1 MNEIKVLMID
11 DDLEDYLITD
21 DLLSE
26 IQNSRKYILEW
37 VPDYN
42 KGVEAILQGAH
53 DVYLIDYMIGANNGL
68 ELIKELREKGCL
80 APLILLTGQQNPNL
94 DEQAIAV
101 GASDYLVKGQHK
113 TAELIDRA
121 IRYEIRNAENIRKI
135 NQLNHE
141 LEEKVLERTTRLTET
156 VSRLAKANVMLQGTL
171 EEKERIAAALKES
184 EKVYSSI
191 AKNFPAGIIGI
202 LNSDFNF
209 VFIEGTEVRKS
220 NTLNYN
226 LLGKNFLEVVPAAKA
241 EKVKLLIQQARAGL
255 ATEFEMECGKEMYSV
270 YIQPLSDNFGEHSQF
285 LTVLRNI
292 TDQKKMELNMRN
304 ALQKEIQLNELKSRF
319 VTMASHEFR
328 TPLAALTTSLSLT
341 EQYLQPEPD
350 SKVARHIKRMR
361 FSIKQLTEI
370 LNDFLSL
377 EKLEQGK
384 VERICEEFNL
394 EELCLRIVE
403 GLDSMLKPG
412 QKINLNWQGDP
423 VVYTDSRM
431 VQNILLNLLSNAIK
445 YSEEES
451 EIWLNI
457 HADEENTRIHV
468 KDSGI
473 GIPDADQTMM
483 FNKFFRAGN
492 VTNIQGTGLGLNIVK
507 RYVQLLNGTIHFESK
522 LQEGTSFFV
531 NLQRLK
537 KPATTISEE

>member
-1 MNEIKVLMID
+1 MID

-68 ELIKELREKGCL
+68 ELIRELREKGCV

-226 LLGKNFLEVVPAAKA
+226 LLGKNFLEVVPAVKA

-341 EQYLQPEPD
+341 EQYLQPEPE

-537 KPATTISEE
+537 KPATPISEE